1 MCIRDSVETYD
12 AASIYLDGSVSESV
26 IDEILG
32 SIGISSVLHGLS
44 IDDQQL
50 EANVSAEIEGQLFEG
65 SISVG
70 LREITKDMNQNGIP
84 DEGER
89 DLAVQATVPIDLTLQ
104 TGNRRVVA
112 DCELIVSRE
121 AYGTFYDLS
130 ATLNMSLYENNRLVD
145 RVEESLTDRLYLSIQ
160 SWQGVLDSQSTRLET
175 YDLLGHYMRVDE
187 DTLLVRGLT
196 QHGRF
201 IGDVTLRYNGVAY
214 VGSYFDEV
222 SKAGFYLSIT
232 DLEDSDSDGTP
243 DLTDIDAQ
251 GFLYGVEG
259 DMDGWKKLDT
269 FGWFWGESLGT
280 DWYFSADLDSWFWL
294 EDGAE
299 TAFYVYLPSTGWLY
313 TTTDTGALYRFDN
326 GHWLA
331 FSNVTTEGQL
341 KYWDYETESFVLFS
355 AN

>member
-1 MCIRDSVETYD
+1 
-12 AASIYLDGSVSESV
+12 
-26 IDEILG
+26 
-32 SIGISSVLHGLS
+32 
-44 IDDQQL
+44 
-50 EANVSAEIEGQLFEG
+50 
-65 SISVG
+65 
-70 LREITKDMNQNGIP
+70 
-84 DEGER
+84 
-89 DLAVQATVPIDLTLQ
+89 
-104 TGNRRVVA
+104 
-112 DCELIVSRE
+112 
-121 AYGTFYDLS
+121 
-130 ATLNMSLYENNRLVD
+130 
-145 RVEESLTDRLYLSIQ
+145 
-160 SWQGVLDSQSTRLET
+160 
-175 YDLLGHYMRVDE
+175 MRVDE